1 VPLRC
6 LLVDDNPAFLEAAT
20 VLLEREGVTVAGAAA
35 SIAEGLRQARAL
47 RPDVILIDVGLGDEN
62 GFGLAR
68 RLTPNG
74 QADSAALIMI
84 SAMAEADSAELIA
97 GSPVAG
103 FLPKSQLS
111 AGGISRLL
119 GSSP

>member
-62 GFGLAR
+62 GFDLAR

>member
-1 VPLRC
+1 
-6 LLVDDNPAFLEAAT
+6 
-20 VLLEREGVTVAGAAA
+20 VTVAGAAA

-74 QADSAALIMI
+74 QADSAALTMI

-111 AGGISRLL
+111 ARGISRLL